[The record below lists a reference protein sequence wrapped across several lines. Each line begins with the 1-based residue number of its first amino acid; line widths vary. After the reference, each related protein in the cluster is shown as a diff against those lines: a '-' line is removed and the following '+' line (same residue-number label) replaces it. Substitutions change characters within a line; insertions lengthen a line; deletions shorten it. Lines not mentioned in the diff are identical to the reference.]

1 MESLFLSPA
10 PQGRRVYL
18 YAVPDGVPLYFK
30 HSELSPQPGYQTLWR
45 GNPATIQEH
54 EAAQLISQL
63 NTGPV
68 ATYRNY
74 HLPVTEQTE
83 GFATAKESFQSAV
96 ECLAQQLEYEKG
108 SHPTEVLVGEV
119 PE

>member
-30 HSELSPQPGYQTLWR
+30 HSELTPQPGYQTLWR
-45 GNPATIQEH
+45 GNPDSIQEQ
-54 EAAQLISQL
+54 EAAALTAQLTSG
-63 NTGPV
+63 NA

-74 HLPVTEQTE
+74 HLPPSENDK
-83 GFATAKESFQSAV
+83 GFTTAKESFQSAV
-96 ECLAQQLEYEKG
+96 ERLARQLEYAEG
-108 SHPTEVLVGEV
+108 TYPTEVLVGEV
-119 PE
+119 PG